1 MFAETELRIAGPTID
16 LSSRSLLVFRQ
27 EVDMRNRN
35 QTPGALVDRRI
46 LLQGIAVLGAG
57 TLTGLGACSP
67 ADTSGPEAHTPPPE
81 APSTKDARRSGG
93 FPEPHYVETQR
104 HPYGGL

>member
-1 MFAETELRIAGPTID
+1 
-16 LSSRSLLVFRQ
+16 
-27 EVDMRNRN
+27 MRNRN